1 MSIIFGICQTENH
14 DVEERH
20 LVELS
25 EATRRYAAD
34 GCFVRTRGRIGMGF
48 QPYYTHQ
55 RSNCELQPVVNDCG
69 TMLTFDGRLDNH
81 IELCQLLDLRDDET
95 ADSVI
100 VLTAFERWGENCF
113 SKFVGDWAIALW
125 VQVNR
130 SLYLARDHAG
140 ARTLYFV
147 QKGGDIRW
155 STYLESFFADGSER
169 ALEVAYAARYLTCQP
184 LGDLT
189 PYRGIRSVTPA
200 HYMIFRD
207 SGMVCNPHWEWM
219 AKDKIHLKT
228 DAEYEQ
234 RFLSLLRQSV
244 ERRTGPGSPI
254 LAQLSGGMDSSSI
267 VCMSDQI
274 RMGLGAETKDFL
286 DTVSYYDDSD
296 PNWNEAPYFQCVE
309 RYRRKPGVHLP
320 LPLLSDGLLP
330 SPLPYLLPGA
340 ESATFENEQR
350 FEIGIRP
357 REYRVV
363 LSGIG
368 GDEFLG
374 GMPTALPEL
383 ADYLV
388 AGDLRSFADRTLAWC
403 LVDRTPFLNM
413 GANTLKFLIHQ
424 YSRPRI
430 SQSDLPPW
438 TTPQVDQLL
447 RTSGAITADM
457 KAALDI
463 APSCVMNGRAWWMT
477 LETLPHLYPGQ
488 LARREYRYP
497 YLDRDLAEFLIRVPR
512 ERLLGPGRRRAMM
525 RSALRGILPMQII
538 ERRRKGFRSRGV
550 FGPLTSNPARIVEIL
565 RDSRAARMGLVVSAM
580 LAELVANA
588 LRDPN
593 RRWKHAVTRLILF
606 ELGDMSL
613 HRGSAGESNS
623 PTARRFV
630 A

>member
-14 DVEERH
+14 EVEVRQ

-25 EATRRYAAD
+25 ETTRRYASDAS
-34 GCFVRTRGRIGMGF
+34 FVRTRGRIGMGF

-55 RSNCELQPVVNDCG
+55 RSNCELQPIVDDCG

-81 IELCQLLDLRDDET
+81 LELCELLDLRDEET

-113 SKFVGDWAIALW
+113 SQFVGDWAIALW

-140 ARTLYFV
+140 TRTLYFL

-155 STYLESFFADGSER
+155 STYLESFFADGSDR
-169 ALEVAYAARYLTCQP
+169 ALEVAYAARYLSCQP

-189 PYRGIRSVTPA
+189 PYRGIKSVTPA

-207 SGMVCNPHWEWM
+207 TGMVCKPHWEWM
-219 AKDKIHLKT
+219 AKEQIHLKT
-228 DAEYEQ
+228 DADYEQ
-234 RFLSLLRQSV
+234 RFLSLFKQSV
-244 ERRTGPGSPI
+244 ERRTGPGFPI

-274 RMGLGAETKDFL
+274 RRALGAETKDLL

-296 PNWNEAPYFQCVE
+296 PNWDEVPYFQCVE
-309 RYRRKPGVHLP
+309 SYRRKPGVHIP

-330 SPLPYLLPGA
+330 SPVPYLLPGA
-340 ESATFENEQR
+340 ESATFENEER
-350 FEIGIRP
+350 LEARIRS
-357 REYRVV
+357 REYRVI

-374 GMPTALPEL
+374 GIPTALPEL

-388 AGDLRSFADRTLAWC
+388 TGDLRSFAGRALAWC

-413 GANTLKFLIHQ
+413 GASTLEFLIHQ
-424 YSRPRI
+424 YSRPKLSR
-430 SQSDLPPW
+430 SDLPPW
-438 TTPQVDQLL
+438 STPQLDQLV
-447 RTSGAITADM
+447 RASGNNTADM
-457 KAALDI
+457 KSPLDI
-463 APSCVMNGRAWWMT
+463 APSCIMNGRAWWMT
-477 LETLPHLYPGQ
+477 LETLLHLHPGH

-497 YLDRDLAEFLIRVPR
+497 FLDRDLAEFLIRIPR

-525 RSALRGILPMQII
+525 RSALRGILPTQII

-550 FGPLTSNPARIVEIL
+550 LGPLTNNPARIAEIL
-565 RDSRAARMGLVVSAM
+565 RDSCAAEMGLVASTM
-580 LAELVANA
+580 LAELVGSA
-588 LRDPN
+588 LRDASL
-593 RRWKHAVTRLILF
+593 RWKHAVTRLILF
-606 ELGDMSL
+606 ELWDRSI
-613 HRGSAGESNS
+613 RRDSAGESNS
-623 PTARRFV
+623 STARRFV